1 MPPTQAGDAVMGSYV
16 EVGAGRGYVRYA
28 GSTSFATGKWVG
40 VELSEPNGKNDGSVN
55 GVRYFEC
62 PPLHGVFVRSS
73 QAKIVPRPAT
83 VRRRHTFSSRR
94 TCYLIMITDP
104 RTTRC
109 FEAKSYTSTCAKY
122 SESLAIFYSFDALR
136 KPREGRDW

>member
-1 MPPTQAGDAVMGSYV
+1 MPPAGDAVIGSYV
-16 EVGAGRGYVRYA
+16 EVGAGRGYVRYV

-83 VRRRHTFSSRR
+83 VRRHTFV
-94 TCYLIMITDP
+94 
-104 RTTRC
+104 
-109 FEAKSYTSTCAKY
+109 
-122 SESLAIFYSFDALR
+122 ALNLLSHNDHR
-136 KPREGRDW
+136 PQNHLLLRGQVLYQPLHEV